1 LVDASGKK
9 HDFSIHHESGKLHVS
24 ANCEEL
30 KAAWWSALQK
40 AIQEAKERARDQK
53 PGPQDFTKLALIGRG
68 ATGKVLK
75 VKENRTGKIFALK
88 VIYKDAVVQNSMQK
102 FVLNESHILRTLEHP
117 FIIRSHE
124 AFQTDDKLF
133 FVLDFHVGGSLH
145 DHLRRHGWLAE
156 SHVTFY
162 AAEVT
167 LALLYLHSKQIM
179 YRDLKLA
186 NVLIDAQGHVVLTD
200 FGTASERKNAET
212 FCGSPNYMAP
222 EIVNHLPYT
231 KAVDWWS
238 CGCIIYN
245 MVTGQPPFKSQT
257 REELFKRILS
267 YPLEWPT
274 KVSKPCA
281 ELCEGLLNKDPLK
294 RLQGTAVKV
303 SPFFEGI
310 DWDKVERREL
320 HPPWVPDVGKDD
332 LKYHDGS
339 KKRGASKDTHHGV
352 PSGEQQEGFDGFS
365 FYASSK
371 AGAAPAQNPQ
381 PSDAEKRYSMGG
393 GIE

>member
-1 LVDASGKK
+1 MPRPLY
-9 HDFSIHHESGKLHVS
+9 HHLYPYGAPRPAPNE
-24 ANCEEL
+24 
-30 KAAWWSALQK
+30 AL
-40 AIQEAKERARDQK
+40 
-53 PGPQDFTKLALIGRG
+53 
-68 ATGKVLK
+68 
-75 VKENRTGKIFALK
+75 
-88 VIYKDAVVQNSMQK
+88 
-102 FVLNESHILRTLEHP
+102 
-117 FIIRSHE
+117 
-124 AFQTDDKLF
+124 
-133 FVLDFHVGGSLH
+133 
-145 DHLRRHGWLAE
+145 
-156 SHVTFY
+156 
-162 AAEVT
+162 
-167 LALLYLHSKQIM
+167 
-179 YRDLKLA
+179 
-186 NVLIDAQGHVVLTD
+186 
-200 FGTASERKNAET
+200 
-212 FCGSPNYMAP
+212 SPWR
-222 EIVNHLPYT
+222 L
-231 KAVDWWS
+231 WS
-238 CGCIIYN
+238 CF
-245 MVTGQPPFKSQT
+245 PSP
-257 REELFKRILS
+257 
-267 YPLEWPT
+267 
-274 KVSKPCA
+274 